1 MILENKKV
9 TVVGLGISGKAASI
23 LLKEKGAYVYAID
36 SDRSDKLK
44 RISSE
49 LKSKGIDVSLGSY
62 DEEVIKKSDLMV
74 VSPSIKDDSA
84 LLKFAKNTSMPIVS
98 EIELASWFCKAP
110 IVAVTGTNGKST
122 IVTLIGKM
130 LNESGKSAIVCGNI
144 GDAFSGNVADIRE
157 DQVIVLEVSSFQL
170 KRIDTFK
177 PKISLITNITQNHF
191 DWHSDFKDYFDSK
204 KRIFKNQSKG
214 DYTILNYDD
223 SHLNTIGDQLASKG
237 LFFSMNKEVEG
248 SYYDDGKLVLN
259 IDGKRLDI
267 CNTDSILLKGRH
279 NIANSLA
286 ASLCSYLAGASIE
299 GIKKAL
305 SSFKGLDHR
314 FQYVADI
321 EGVKFVDDSKA
332 TTVDACRIA
341 LSSCDGKVI
350 LIAGGRDKGSDFTKI
365 KDIVKEKVKAVV
377 LLGEANNKIA
387 TALGSVTE
395 VHEARNMDD
404 AVSKAQSV
412 ASANDVVLLSP
423 MCASFDMYSSYKER
437 GDLFKNAVRSLERIK
452 I

>member
-1 MILENKKV
+1 MDVRGKKV
-9 TVVGLGISGKAASI
+9 VVVGLGISGKAGSV

-36 SDRSDKLK
+36 SDVSDKLK
-44 RISSE
+44 GIGSE
-49 LKSKGIDVSLGSY
+49 LKSNGIDVSLGSY
-62 DEEVIKKSDLMV
+62 DEEIIKRSDLMV

-84 LLKFAKNTSMPIVS
+84 LLKLAKNMSIPIVS

-110 IVAVTGTNGKST
+110 IIAVTGTNGKST

-130 LNESGKSAIVCGNI
+130 LDESGKSTVVCGNI
-144 GDAFSGNVADIRE
+144 GDAFSGKVADIRE
-157 DQVIVLEVSSFQL
+157 DQIVVLEVSSFQL

-177 PKISLITNITQNHF
+177 PKISLITNITENHF
-191 DWHSDFKDYFDSK
+191 DWHPDFRDYFDSK

-223 SHLNTIGDQLASKG
+223 SQLNVIADQLRSKE

-259 IDGKRLDI
+259 VDGKRLEI
-267 CNTDSILLKGRH
+267 CDTDSILLNGVH
-279 NIANSLA
+279 NISNSLA

-299 GIKKAL
+299 GIKRAL

-321 EGVKFVDDSKA
+321 GGVKFIDDSKA

-341 LSSCDGKVI
+341 LSSCDGRVI

-365 KDIVKEKVKAVV
+365 KDVVKEKVKAII
-377 LLGEANNKIA
+377 LLGEASNKIA
-387 TALGSVTE
+387 TALGSITE
-395 VHEARNMDD
+395 VHEARNMNE
-404 AVSKAQSV
+404 AVSKAQSI
-412 ASANDVVLLSP
+412 AKFSDVVLLSP

-437 GDLFKNAVRSLERIK
+437 GNIFQNAVKSLEHIK